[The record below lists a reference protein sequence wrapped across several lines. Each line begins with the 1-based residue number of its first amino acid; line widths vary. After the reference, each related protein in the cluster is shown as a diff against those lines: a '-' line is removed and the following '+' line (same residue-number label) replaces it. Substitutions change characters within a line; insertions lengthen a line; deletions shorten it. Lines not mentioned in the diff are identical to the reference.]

1 MCAAFTPS
9 NELPL
14 DLQHA
19 FKDSMEELWL
29 LPMRP
34 YFKRFILSKRA
45 DISNAG
51 TGDGNPGASS
61 AAEFLHCFVEKD
73 IPWVHLDLACA
84 YQKEGSAFYCSGR
97 QPAPLS
103 WH

>member
-1 MCAAFTPS
+1 MAVGREMCAAFTPS

-14 DLQHA
+14 DLQNA

-45 DISNAG
+45 DISNSG
-51 TGDGNPGASS
+51 SGDGNRRRKVYPG
-61 AAEFLHCFVEKD
+61 K
-73 IPWVHLDLACA
+73 IN
-84 YQKEGSAFYCSGR
+84 GN
-97 QPAPLS
+97 LS
-103 WH
+103 FT